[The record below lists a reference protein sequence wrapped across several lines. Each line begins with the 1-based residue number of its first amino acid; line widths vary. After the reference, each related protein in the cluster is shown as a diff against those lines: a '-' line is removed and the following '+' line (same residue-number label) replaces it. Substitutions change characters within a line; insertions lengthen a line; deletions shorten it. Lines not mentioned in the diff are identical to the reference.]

1 MAPGVNSI
9 DKSQTGP
16 NRKNRIA
23 APLTVRSNTKPRE
36 ISEIITRLAFYAGWA
51 NAMSAVG
58 VVKDVF
64 AARNIGTDQ
73 LPAVSVAPLPINRR
87 GAARNVRPGT
97 VRFDHSGV
105 VQYTTEVCSV
115 SCGCGRTLHRGTAAL
130 SPLAR

>member
-1 MAPGVNSI
+1 
-9 DKSQTGP
+9 
-16 NRKNRIA
+16 
-23 APLTVRSNTKPRE
+23 L
-36 ISEIITRLAFYAGWA
+36 EIITHLAFYAGWA

-97 VRFDHSGV
+97 VRFDLP
-105 VQYTTEVCSV
+105 V
-115 SCGCGRTLHRGTAAL
+115 SCSTRPKCV
-130 SPLAR
+130 P

>member
-1 MAPGVNSI
+1 MVGAFSI
-9 DKSQTGP
+9 PLSEQSRP
-16 NRKNRIA
+16 NPRIDIVA
-23 APLTVRSNTKPRE
+23 SVTVRSNTKPRE
-36 ISEIITRLAFYAGWA
+36 ISEIITHLAFYAVWA
-51 NAMSAVG
+51 NAMSAVA
-58 VVKDVF
+58 VVKVF

-130 SPLAR
+130 